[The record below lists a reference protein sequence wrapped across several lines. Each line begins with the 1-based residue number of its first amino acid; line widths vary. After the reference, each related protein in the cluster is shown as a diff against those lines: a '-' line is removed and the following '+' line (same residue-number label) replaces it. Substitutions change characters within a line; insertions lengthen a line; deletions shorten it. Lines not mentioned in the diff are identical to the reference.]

1 MSETEKAPA
10 DETPDMRVRVE
21 LRKDGELMEAIEGRA
36 IIGTVV
42 ADGCHK
48 ALCGGALGKM
58 DLVKAAESLVDIYL
72 DAASKMG
79 LLPIAKLMLLGELSS
94 WEEGDGD
101 RD

>member
-1 MSETEKAPA
+1 MSETGKMPAEKM
-10 DETPDMRVRVE
+10 PDMRVRVE

-58 DLVKAAESLVDIYL
+58 DLVKAAEALVAAYL
-72 DAASKMG
+72 EAASEMG
-79 LLPIAKLMLLGELSS
+79 LLPIAKVAMMAELAG
-94 WEEGDGD
+94 WEEADGE